1 MNGNNEMNQLSFQ
14 KIVCPNCSSENVF
27 LLTKLYSLQG
37 EDKENH
43 RKFSVGGWILLLV
56 GLFLLVQSGIW
67 LFGGRNSL
75 LQILPVIAIGIW
87 LFRWGVY
94 YALFYIANDKTKL
107 KEKIKVRCSNCNN
120 KWIEPIEKGMQLP
133 PVSRSR
139 KVLNI
144 VLWVF
149 GGFLLLS
156 SILAILGVYD

>member
-43 RKFSVGGWILLLV
+43 RKFSVGGWILLLA
-56 GLFLLVQSGIW
+56 GLFIVVRFGIW
-67 LFGGRNSL
+67 FFEGDLSFLR
-75 LQILPVIAIGIW
+75 ILPLIAAGFW
-87 LFRWGVY
+87 MTRWGVY

-149 GGFLLLS
+149 GGLMLLVVIIDI
-156 SILAILGVYD
+156 ILYL